1 MARKVPPRQLRQR
14 LVLRERASLRR
25 ALLEKRVR
33 ELLPQPRAAADHAFE
48 LRIHDQIGQPHSS
61 AGNARPVEHGGQR
74 RTRQMPP
81 ACKRAFHDLAAA
93 CEDLVVEP
101 SLAAVMPV
109 AGEDARRRQREHPAD
124 VLRRYE
130 MPGRPKDVRP
140 KDVAPI
146 EGAIDV
152 GVGER
157 RCAKRQCPL
166 GAGVVLR
173 LDGAEP

>member
-1 MARKVPPRQLRQR
+1 
-14 LVLRERASLRR
+14 
-25 ALLEKRVR
+25 
-33 ELLPQPRAAADHAFE
+33 
-48 LRIHDQIGQPHSS
+48 
-61 AGNARPVEHGGQR
+61 
-74 RTRQMPP
+74 
-81 ACKRAFHDLAAA
+81 
-93 CEDLVVEP
+93 
-101 SLAAVMPV
+101 MPV

-146 EGAIDV
+146 EGAIDIR
-152 GVGER
+152 VGER

-173 LDGAEP
+173 LDGAEPGDDLDRLFQIRSNELLIQESLADDVEFQV